1 FFICEFAKSPIQN
14 VLESAGYMPVRTAV
28 YPDMGWTLL
37 QTYDLAYSPDIAK
50 SSIMD
55 RFCAER

>member
-1 FFICEFAKSPIQN
+1 
-14 VLESAGYMPVRTAV
+14 
-28 YPDMGWTLL
+28 L

>member
-1 FFICEFAKSPIQN
+1 
-14 VLESAGYMPVRTAV
+14 MPVRTAV
-28 YPDMGWTLL
+28 SPDTGWALL

-50 SSIMD
+50 STIMD

>member
-1 FFICEFAKSPIQN
+1 
-14 VLESAGYMPVRTAV
+14 MPVRTAV

-37 QTYDLAYSPDIAK
+37 QTYDLAYSTDIAK

>member
-1 FFICEFAKSPIQN
+1 
-14 VLESAGYMPVRTAV
+14 
-28 YPDMGWTLL
+28 
-37 QTYDLAYSPDIAK
+37 DLAYSPDIAK

>member
-1 FFICEFAKSPIQN
+1 
-14 VLESAGYMPVRTAV
+14 
-28 YPDMGWTLL
+28 MGWTLL

-55 RFCAER
+55 RFCA